1 MDNKGKILESIKVT
15 VQYFIPGAEARLFGS
30 RARKDFDSD
39 SDYDILVITEG
50 VLSPNEKFPLK
61 TAIRKEL
68 LKTGIR
74 SDIIIQSKKEI
85 EVKKNLPGHIIRNI
99 LKESIMI

>member
-1 MDNKGKILESIKVT
+1 MDNKEKILGSIKVT
-15 VQYFIPGAEARLFGS
+15 VEHFLPGAEARLFGS
-30 RARKDFDSD
+30 RARNDFDSD

-50 VLSPNEKFPLK
+50 VLSANEKFPLK

-68 LKTGIR
+68 LKSGIR
-74 SDIIIQSKKEI
+74 SDIMIQSKKEI

-99 LKESIMI
+99 LKEAIML